1 MKNDMVTSWTGSLL
15 SGIGAVLSALS
26 TEDILRLVSLA
37 VSIAAGIITIAY
49 TLVCLH
55 KAHKQDGKVTADE
68 VKESIDVILKG
79 SKDAA
84 DKVKEIADIVENG
97 KKKEAIEDG
106 DND

>member
-1 MKNDMVTSWTGSLL
+1 MKDNMITSWTGSVL
-15 SGIGAVLSALS
+15 SGIGAVLSALT

-55 KAHKQDGKVTADE
+55 KAHKKDGKITADE

-84 DKVKEIADIVENG
+84 DKVKEIAEIVD
-97 KKKEAIEDG
+97 KKEATENG
-106 DND
+106 DNN

>member
-1 MKNDMVTSWTGSLL
+1 MKNDMVTSWTGSIL
-15 SGIGAVLSALS
+15 SGIGVALSALS

-55 KAHKQDGKVTADE
+55 KAHKKDGKVTADE

-79 SKDAA
+79 TKDAA
-84 DKVKEIADIVENG
+84 DKVKAIAEIVE
-97 KKKEAIEDG
+97 KKEAVEDG
-106 DND
+106 NND